1 MNKEIVLYTT
11 GCPQCKVLKQM
22 LDKAGVTYGNCSDID
37 VMMELGISSVPML
50 KVDGEMMNFQKAM
63 QWTKEVA
70 HEN

>member
-22 LDKAGVTYGNCSDID
+22 LEKAEINYGTCEDID

-63 QWTKEVA
+63 QWTKEVN